1 MAAIQRRRGSAA
13 RNDAALVRGAGETH
27 RGHVRSENQD
37 VLIVEPR
44 LGLYAVLDGMGGT
57 SAGDVAAHLA
67 ARSIA
72 ACIRQKP
79 RTRHRS
85 AEELLHLAIRTASLE
100 VFTAGV
106 RKREHLG
113 MGTTVVACL
122 VVDPTRVVI
131 GHVGDSRAYLLRD
144 GRLAALTRDHTVVQA
159 MIDAGEL
166 SLDAVGRHPERHA
179 LTRCVGNPVG
189 APTWRSTGSG
199 PCRPRASKW
208 RSRST
213 ICSIGPPRQRRS
225 PDSCAGCSAAERCD
239 QWRTPQVAAAGHRAI
254 ASGRDFRG
262 LHIGDPRAYQR
273 ANRVADHLPSHR
285 HGREVRLR
293 RAVGVRLV
301 LDFSHQCA

>member
-1 MAAIQRRRGSAA
+1 MAAIQRRRGSAV
-13 RNDAALVRGAGETH
+13 RNDTALVRGAGETH

-72 ACIRQKP
+72 ACIRQKT
-79 RTRHRS
+79 RTRQRS

-159 MIDAGEL
+159 MVDVGEL
-166 SLDAVGRHPERHA
+166 SLDAAGRYPERHA
-179 LTRCVGNPVG
+179 LTRCVGNPRGDPDVAEHRLRPG
-189 APTWRSTGSG
+189 DRLLLCSDGLHGIAPARWIRRVLAGRGTPAQLAHRLVELALHFSAPDNVSAVVIAVDGG
-199 PCRPRASKW
+199 RARAVARRPSRA
-208 RSRST
+208 RSR
-213 ICSIGPPRQRRS
+213 R
-225 PDSCAGCSAAERCD
+225 
-239 QWRTPQVAAAGHRAI
+239 
-254 ASGRDFRG
+254 
-262 LHIGDPRAYQR
+262 
-273 ANRVADHLPSHR
+273 
-285 HGREVRLR
+285 
-293 RAVGVRLV
+293 
-301 LDFSHQCA
+301 